1 MAGNYEKAYEYAT
14 LCFENREYL
23 TYEILYFY
31 AMLSEQL
38 GVEGGY
44 QAAADLLATN
54 NEKLSPTVD
63 KYIKGEITAEQL
75 FKNGEVV
82 FE

>member
-1 MAGNYEKAYEYAT
+1 MRNKS
-14 LCFENREYL
+14 LWWL
-23 TYEILYFY
+23 
-31 AMLSEQL
+31 
-38 GVEGGY
+38 V
-44 QAAADLLATN
+44 LLATN